1 VEAGVPLATIQRWLG
16 HTNIS
21 QTSVYLATTTAGE
34 HEAMRRFEE
43 RMGRLTPID
52 TEGGTP
58 PLDPTRSATDA
69 NGNTQQNLT
78 KH

>member
-1 VEAGVPLATIQRWLG
+1 VPLSTIQKWLG

-21 QTSVYLATTTAGE
+21 QTSTYLATTTAGE

-43 RMGRLTPID
+43 RQGRLTSLD
-52 TEGGTP
+52 TAGGAPPPTASHEGE
-58 PLDPTRSATDA
+58 SATSATNND
-69 NGNTQQNLT
+69 TV